1 MDKVRPC
8 KTSDTAE
15 KPDRRRHTMAERGVF
30 SWTFH
35 LILAVL
41 LIPVWFFVG
50 GAFAIGGSSP
60 EMTIDG
66 AGWLI
71 CFLYLAFA
79 LVRTASRLATRVRLR
94 SSTRA
99 STHDNDSG

>member
-1 MDKVRPC
+1 MDKVNLY
-8 KTSDTAE
+8 KTSEAAR
-15 KPDRRRHTMAERGVF
+15 KGDRRRHTMAERGVF

-41 LIPVWFFVG
+41 LIPVWFFVS
-50 GAFAIGGSSP
+50 GAFAIGGSSL

-79 LVRTASRLATRVRLR
+79 LVRTANRLATRGRLR
-94 SSTRA
+94 SSPRRGMHNNTR
-99 STHDNDSG
+99 G